1 MKDFF
6 GGMIFMFRGFVG
18 AIILSMVGVISLAVA
33 IGALAYV
40 WY

>member
-6 GGMIFMFRGFVG
+6 GGMIFMFRGLAG
-18 AIILSMVGVISLAVA
+18 AIILLMVGAILLAVA
-33 IGALAYV
+33 IGALAYA

>member
-1 MKDFF
+1 VKDFF

-18 AIILSMVGVISLAVA
+18 VIILLMVGVILLVVV
-33 IGALAYV
+33 IGVLVYV